1 MANKKNP
8 NINKNIKKMIA
19 NLNTLLKIK
28 IESLKDPQD
37 IKKNPNMLPNK
48 ETLKNKKDHK
58 NQEVTI

>member
-1 MANKKNP
+1 
-8 NINKNIKKMIA
+8 MIA

>member
-19 NLNTLLKIK
+19 NSNTLPNKE